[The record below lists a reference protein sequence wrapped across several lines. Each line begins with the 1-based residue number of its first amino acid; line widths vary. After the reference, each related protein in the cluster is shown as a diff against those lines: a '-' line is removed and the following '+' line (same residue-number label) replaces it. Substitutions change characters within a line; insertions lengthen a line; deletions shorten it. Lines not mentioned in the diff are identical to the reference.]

1 MVSLNFTKF
10 AFTWRSLARL
20 KIKVFVNSKAAKIYL
35 HIYPLPDSR
44 KARWCA
50 CMHVCTYAQYCA
62 TPGDPMDCS
71 PQGSLSMEFSRQEYW
86 SGLPFP
92 PPLDLLNPD
101 IEPASLASSA
111 LSEGFFITRA
121 TWEACL
127 LHIHLL
133 I

>member
-86 SGLPFP
+86 SGVPLPTLGGRP
-92 PPLDLLNPD
+92 YPG
-101 IEPASLASSA
+101 IKPASLASPASA
-111 LSEGFFITRA
+111 GRFFT
-121 TWEACL
+121 TTPLGKPWCW
-127 LHIHLL
+127 
-133 I
+133 